1 MAKKRPQ
8 RDAIAEMPELPEA
21 RPMPAEAN
29 PGGTEGVNAG
39 WAGGQ
44 SNLGEVLNPP
54 GQGDTT
60 YSTSDVDGFPRT
72 DVVARF
78 LCDRCGQAFATDGE
92 LNVHKRTAHRTRR

>member
-1 MAKKRPQ
+1 MAKKR
-8 RDAIAEMPELPEA
+8 RKHDASAEVPELPEA

-44 SNLGEVLNPP
+44 SNVGEVLNPASE
-54 GQGDTT
+54 GDTT

-78 LCDRCGQAFATDGE
+78 QCDDCGQAFATYE
-92 LNVHKRTAHRTRR
+92 QLNVHKRTTHRTQR